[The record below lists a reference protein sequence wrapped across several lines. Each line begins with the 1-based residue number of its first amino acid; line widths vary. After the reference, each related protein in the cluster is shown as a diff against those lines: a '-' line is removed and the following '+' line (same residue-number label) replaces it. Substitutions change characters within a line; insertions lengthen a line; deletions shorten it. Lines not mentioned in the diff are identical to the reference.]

1 MSVNSLASIRNHFIM
16 NVSIQPLDS
25 ANAREIISWHYPTP
39 YDMYNIRS
47 DNLEAEIAYFTNPDN
62 HYYAIFNPNHTL
74 IGFCCFFHE
83 GQVSGGDYSDE
94 AVDVGMGLRP
104 ELTGGGN
111 GTEIARA
118 VMDFAIAQY
127 HPLRLRTTIAAWNE
141 RAQKV
146 CLNNGFELV
155 DRFTHPR
162 TYQEF
167 VILAREII

>member
-1 MSVNSLASIRNHFIM
+1 M
-16 NVSIQPLDS
+16 NILIQPLDS
-25 ANAREIISWHYPTP
+25 ASAREIIAWRYPAP
-39 YDMYNIRS
+39 YDMYNIRPE
-47 DNLEAEIAYFTNPDN
+47 NLEAEVAYFTNPEN
-62 HYYAIFNPNHTL
+62 HYYAIFNPNQTL

-83 GQVSGGDYSDE
+83 GQVTGGDYSHE

-118 VMDFAIAQY
+118 VMDFAIQQY

-155 DRFTHPR
+155 DRFTNPR
-162 TYQEF
+162 TYREF
-167 VILAREII
+167 VVLLREVI